1 MPRRRGFDVLLDSGF
16 SPDDVAHMRR
26 QFYEGR
32 GEEVPDEI
40 DTGDLSQSLR
50 LFPFNV
56 KPQVKVYELIM
67 WDEQMANM
75 REPWKNSG

>member
-1 MPRRRGFDVLLDSGF
+1 MLLDSGF

-40 DTGDLSQSLR
+40 DTGDLSQSRR
-50 LFPFNV
+50 LFSF
-56 KPQVKVYELIM
+56 QC
-67 WDEQMANM
+67 QA
-75 REPWKNSG
+75 SS